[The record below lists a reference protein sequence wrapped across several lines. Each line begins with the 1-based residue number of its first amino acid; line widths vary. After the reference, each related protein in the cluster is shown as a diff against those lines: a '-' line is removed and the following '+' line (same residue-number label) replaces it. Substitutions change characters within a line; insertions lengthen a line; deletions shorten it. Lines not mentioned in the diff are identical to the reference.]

1 MSKRV
6 LATGFDGFIGSNVL
20 EYMLDKTDWE
30 FTCLCSWRHKG
41 NPLNIK
47 PNERVTVISHD
58 LTGVLPDLGNFDYIL
73 HLASESHVDRSQ
85 EDPVN
90 FVENNISSTLQIL
103 EYARRHQPKRFIMF
117 STDEVYGA
125 REHSDWDILLTTS
138 PYSASKGAQELI
150 ATAYFNTFQVPVII
164 TNCNNVTGPNQHPEK
179 FVPKLVGLIK
189 AGKTVDLHIHKGKYG
204 RRIYNPVANV
214 GSALKFILKQP
225 YKPDGQLPPRYSLLG
240 GEELDNKQIA
250 ELVAEI
256 LGKELK
262 YRDLEATKVRPGYDK
277 FYSQSVEEKLTEL
290 GWKPPYTLREG
301 LKWIKNQ

>member
-1 MSKRV
+1 MTKV
-6 LATGFDGFIGSNVL
+6 LITGADGFVGSNVL
-20 EYMLDKTDWE
+20 QYLLNNTDWE
-30 FTCLCSWRHKG
+30 FTCVCSFRHMG
-41 NPLNIK
+41 SPFNIPLSN
-47 PNERVTVISHD
+47 RVRVVTAD
-58 LTGVLPDLGNFDYIL
+58 LTGILPDIGDFDYIL

-90 FVENNISSTLQIL
+90 FVENNISSTLQVL
-103 EYARRHQPKRFIMF
+103 EYARRHKPEKFILF

-125 REHSDWDILLTTS
+125 REHKDWDILLTTS

-150 ATAYFNTFQVPVII
+150 ATSYYNTFQVPVII

-225 YKPDGQLPPRYSLLG
+225 YRPDGQFPPRYSLLG

-256 LGKELK
+256 LGKKLK
-262 YRDLEATKVRPGYDK
+262 YRDLEATSVRPGYDK
-277 FYSQSVEEKLTEL
+277 FYSQSSEEKLTEL
-290 GWKPPYTLREG
+290 GWKPPYTLKEG
-301 LKWIKNQ
+301 LRWIKSL